1 RPNQQIIHLN
11 NIDLRGRL
19 AEQDETVHL
28 TGNSTVALLFHD
40 ERAGG
45 GFKSFAVNYDG
56 ALNSSLLEASQGS
69 LKLKLSGTP
78 ELIKIS
84 DLRHDGVAGQILANG
99 MLNLKNGIG
108 WNLNASLIRFKPHYF
123 VS

>member
-1 RPNQQIIHLN
+1 MQANGFARPNQQIIHLN

-69 LKLKLSGTP
+69 LKPQTVRYTGA
-78 ELIKIS
+78 
-84 DLRHDGVAGQILANG
+84 DQDFRF
-99 MLNLKNGIG
+99 
-108 WNLNASLIRFKPHYF
+108 AS
-123 VS
+123 